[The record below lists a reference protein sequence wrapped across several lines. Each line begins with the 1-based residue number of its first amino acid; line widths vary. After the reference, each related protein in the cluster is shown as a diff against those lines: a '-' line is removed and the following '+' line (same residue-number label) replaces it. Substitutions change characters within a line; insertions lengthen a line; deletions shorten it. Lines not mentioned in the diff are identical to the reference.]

1 MKKLLFLSL
10 VWLCAISFHAQAQ
23 DVKSILTGLLK
34 DAVGDKLTTQQSVI
48 GTWGY
53 KAPACQ
59 LDNGSEDGD
68 LLSKAGNS
76 VVSSTAESTLTKVY
90 DKLGLDKCTFIFNE
104 DGTYSTTIGKIKAKG
119 NYTFDAEAKTITF
132 KVKLGLT
139 VTAKVAVTGSSMT
152 LMFKA
157 DKLISA
163 VKAITNVATNL
174 TQYAAVINS
183 LASKYDSLSLG
194 FELAKQ

>member
-1 MKKLLFLSL
+1 MKKLLFLTL
-10 VWLCAISFHAQAQ
+10 AWICAISFSAQAQ

-34 DAVGDKLTTQQSVI
+34 DAIGDQLTTQQSVV
-48 GTWGY
+48 GTWNY
-53 KAPACQ
+53 KSPACQ
-59 LDNGSEDGD
+59 LDNGNDD

-76 VVSSTAESTLTKVY
+76 VVSSTAEGTLTKVY
-90 DKLGLDKCTFIFNE
+90 DKVGLDKCTFIFNE
-104 DGTYSTTIGKIKAKG
+104 DGTYSTIIGKIKAKG

-132 KVKLGLT
+132 KVKLGIT

-157 DKLISA
+157 DKLITA

>member
-10 VWLCAISFHAQAQ
+10 AWICTISFSAQAQ

-34 DAVGDKLTTQQSVI
+34 DAIGDQLTTPQSVV
-48 GTWGY
+48 GTWTY

-59 LDNGSEDGD
+59 LDNGSDD
-68 LLSKAGNS
+68 VLSKAGNS
-76 VVSSTAESTLTKVY
+76 VVSSTAEGTLTKVY
-90 DKLGLDKCTFIFNE
+90 DKVGLDKCTFIFNE

-157 DKLISA
+157 DKLITA

-194 FELAKQ
+194 FELTKQ